1 MKVSEMNPKTTDIG
15 PADLL
20 YVVDETFGSM
30 KMEGAKLNQSI
41 ANLIN
46 VSVDSV
52 NPEHLIIKINGV

>member
-1 MKVSEMNPKTTDIG
+1 MKVSEMNPKTTVIG

-30 KMEGAKLNQSI
+30 KMEGSKFNQSVSS
-41 ANLIN
+41 LIN
-46 VSVDSV
+46 VSVDSI